1 MPNIH
6 NEFFQGMLF
15 GTIVGTFFIS
25 CVLTL
30 VAFVDYALGEDTYD
44 DEDERIQSLKGDHYT
59 K

>member
-6 NEFFQGMLF
+6 NETVQHILVGMCL
-15 GTIVGTFFIS
+15 VS
-25 CVLTL
+25 CFLTL
-30 VAFVDYALGEDTYD
+30 IAFVDYALGEDTYD